1 MTGNGMSHHQPV
13 VPNSFAG
20 AIIQGCELSHP
31 KNTAMVDPNDM
42 VIPKGL
48 NKRMSW
54 NRDAP
59 NFEAFSVTLTAIDV
73 LIWPMRRMSGR

>member
-1 MTGNGMSHHQPV
+1 MRRSGSENHQQNNAVSIKMTGSGMSHHQPV

-20 AIIQGCELSHP
+20 AIIQGCEPSHP
-31 KNTAMVDPNDM
+31 RNTAMVDPNDM

-59 NFEAFSVTLTAIDV
+59 NS
-73 LIWPMRRMSGR
+73 